1 MNKWLLLAALAI
13 AGLQLVQTQL
23 PTRPD
28 TRHPAADSPAASAL
42 SETKPQDTD
51 AQLASVA
58 FAEKRSNIQVQGE
71 GVVVRVLADDAE
83 GSRHQRFLL
92 RLSSAHTVLIAHNI
106 DLAPRV
112 DALRAGETVSFSG
125 EYEWNERGGVIH
137 WTHRDPDGHHVS
149 GWLRRNGS
157 TYQ

>member
-1 MNKWLLLAALAI
+1 MKKWLLLAALAI
-13 AGLQLVQTQL
+13 ASLQLAQTYL

-28 TRHPAADSPAASAL
+28 TQRPASDPPRTSAIG
-42 SETKPQDTD
+42 ETKPQNTD
-51 AQLASVA
+51 AELGRA

-71 GVVVRVLADDAE
+71 GVVVRVLADDTN

-92 RLSSAHTVLIAHNI
+92 RLPSAQTVLIAHNI
-106 DLAPRV
+106 DLAPRL

-137 WTHRDPDGHHVS
+137 WTHRAPEGQHVS